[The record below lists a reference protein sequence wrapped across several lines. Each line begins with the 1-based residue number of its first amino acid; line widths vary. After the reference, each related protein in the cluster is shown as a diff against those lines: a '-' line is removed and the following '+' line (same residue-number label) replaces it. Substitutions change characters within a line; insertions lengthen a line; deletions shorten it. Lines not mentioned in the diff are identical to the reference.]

1 MHTYDEVP
9 CTSCALVAP
18 KTTVPEMPLATLQHI
33 STQALPGTPTLA
45 TFVSPTPNP
54 ELGTEEAGST

>member
-9 CTSCALVAP
+9 VASYALVAP

-33 STQALPGTPTLA
+33 SPQALPGTPSLA
-45 TFVSPTPNP
+45 TFVCPTPNP
-54 ELGTEEAGST
+54 ELGTEGAGST